1 MPNSCFIIIF
11 QTPSRCQYT
20 NILEFLLTA
29 LGVQILWY
37 YSEVFGP
44 GGTISGGSIF
54 FVTVLSDT
62 VTPRPSPA
70 LEVWRTAEDQ
80 AGVSTP
86 FL

>member
-11 QTPSRCQYT
+11 QTASRCQYT

-70 LEVWRTAEDQ
+70 LEVWRTAEDH